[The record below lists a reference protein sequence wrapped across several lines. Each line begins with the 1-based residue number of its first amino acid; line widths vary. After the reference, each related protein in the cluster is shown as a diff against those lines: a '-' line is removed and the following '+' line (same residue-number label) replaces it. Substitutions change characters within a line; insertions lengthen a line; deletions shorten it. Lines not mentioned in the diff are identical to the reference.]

1 MDIKTHKVK
10 FATKGHT
17 DIIDITGK
25 VDDLVADSGFKEG
38 IANIFTVGST
48 AGISTVEYEPGLIQ
62 DLKVSWNKLVPENS
76 HYAHNAHWGDGN
88 GYAHVRSS
96 LLKSSLNIPFIRGKL
111 CLGTWQQI
119 IYLDF
124 DNRSRQREI
133 IVQVIGK

>member
-17 DIIDITGK
+17 DIIDITDK
-25 VDDLVADSGFKEG
+25 VENLVADSGFKEG
-38 IANIFTVGST
+38 ITNIFTVGST

-62 DLKVSWNKLVPENS
+62 DLKVFWNKLVPESS

-96 LLKSSLNIPFIRGKL
+96 FLKSSLNIPFISGKL

-119 IYLDF
+119 VYLDF
-124 DNRSRQREI
+124 DNRSRQREV